1 MFALI
6 DCIELQNIVWLHQTA
21 NMVCIGSYFHL
32 RRLPIGTLQNKY
44 GLHIAQQIWFD
55 MDKHAGR
62 LIDAGLI
69 NFDMGEY
76 NIQHAGRLV
85 KFRNIGIESSNSNS
99 EILELKRAQY

>member
-1 MFALI
+1 ML
-6 DCIELQNIVWLHQTA
+6 VW
-21 NMVCIGSYFHL
+21 
-32 RRLPIGTLQNKY
+32 Y
-44 GLHIAQQIWFD
+44 GRAQYAETH
-55 MDKHAGR
+55 KHAGR

-85 KFRNIGIESSNSNS
+85 KFRNIGIENSNSNS

>member
-1 MFALI
+1 MR
-6 DCIELQNIVWLHQTA
+6 VW
-21 NMVCIGSYFHL
+21 
-32 RRLPIGTLQNKY
+32 Y
-44 GLHIAQQIWFD
+44 GRAQYAETH
-55 MDKHAGR
+55 KHAGR

>member
-1 MFALI
+1 
-6 DCIELQNIVWLHQTA
+6 
-21 NMVCIGSYFHL
+21 MVC
-32 RRLPIGTLQNKY
+32 TLHNKY
-44 GLHIAQQIWFD
+44 GLHWFIFSFETASSRNIAQQIWFD

>member
-1 MFALI
+1 MGEYNTQHA
-6 DCIELQNIVWLHQTA
+6 
-21 NMVCIGSYFHL
+21 G
-32 RRLPIGTLQNKY
+32 RLVKY
-44 GLHIAQQIWFD
+44 GRAGLSWFD